1 MSDSDPTLGGDIGRR
16 GMPSGRMEAL
26 TDGVVA
32 IVITVMVIE
41 LRVPAGNGWVGLA
54 ASLPLL
60 LVYALSF
67 VNVGLFW
74 NNHHHLLQATG
85 RIDGRVLWANLFHL
99 FWLSLI
105 PYTIRWLDESGF
117 AALAVA
123 AYGVILGMASIGYEL
138 LVRTIIASHPGN
150 AVIARAVGRDIKGRV
165 SVASYALAAGL
176 ALVHPGIALAIYL
189 AIILLW
195 LVPDR
200 RMERI
205 LSD

>member
-1 MSDSDPTLGGDIGRR
+1 
-16 GMPSGRMEAL
+16 MPSSRMEAL

-41 LRVPAGNGWVGLA
+41 LRVPTGDGWAGVA
-54 ASLPLL
+54 ASMPLL

-105 PYTIRWLDESGF
+105 PYTIRWLDESDF

-123 AYGVILGMASIGYEL
+123 GYGLVLGMASIGYEL
-138 LVRTIIASHPGN
+138 LVRAIIASHPAN
-150 AVIARAVGRDIKGRV
+150 AAIARAVGRDIKGRV

-176 ALVHPGIALAIYL
+176 ALVHPGLALAIYL
-189 AIILLW
+189 AVILLW
-195 LVPDR
+195 FIPDR

>member
-1 MSDSDPTLGGDIGRR
+1 
-16 GMPSGRMEAL
+16 MEAL

-41 LRVPAGNGWVGLA
+41 LRVPGDGWAGVA
-54 ASLPLL
+54 ASMPLL

-123 AYGVILGMASIGYEL
+123 AYGIVLGMASIGYEL
-138 LVRTIIASHPGN
+138 LVRAIIASHPAN
-150 AVIARAVGRDIKGRV
+150 AAIARAVGRDIKGRV
-165 SVASYALAAGL
+165 SVASYAVAAAL

-189 AIILLW
+189 SIILLW
-195 LVPDR
+195 FVPDR

-205 LSD
+205 LRD

>member
-1 MSDSDPTLGGDIGRR
+1 MGRR
-16 GMPSGRMEAL
+16 AMPSARMEAL

-41 LRVPAGNGWVGLA
+41 LRVPVGEGWAGMA
-54 ASLPLL
+54 ASMPLL

-105 PYTIRWLDESGF
+105 PYTIRWLDESSF
-117 AALAVA
+117 AAVAVA
-123 AYGVILGMASIGYEL
+123 AYGIVLAMASVGYQL
-138 LVRTIIASHPGN
+138 LVRAIIASHPGN
-150 AVIARAVGRDIKGRV
+150 AAVARAIGRDMKGRM
-165 SVASYALAAGL
+165 SIAFYALAVGL
-176 ALVHPGIALAIYL
+176 TFVNPAIALAIYL
-189 AIILLW
+189 GIILLW
-195 LVPDR
+195 FVPDR

-205 LSD
+205 WND

>member
-1 MSDSDPTLGGDIGRR
+1 MSDSGSSGGGTGTRR
-16 GMPSGRMEAL
+16 GMPSARMEAL

-41 LRVPAGNGWVGLA
+41 LRVPGGGWAGVA
-54 ASLPLL
+54 ASMPLL

-123 AYGVILGMASIGYEL
+123 AYGIVLGMASIGYEL
-138 LVRTIIASHPGN
+138 LVRAIIASHPAN
-150 AVIARAVGRDIKGRV
+150 AAIARAVGRDIKGRV
-165 SVASYALAAGL
+165 SVASYAVAAAL

-189 AIILLW
+189 SIILLW
-195 LVPDR
+195 FVPDR

-205 LSD
+205 LRD

>member
-1 MSDSDPTLGGDIGRR
+1 MPDSGSLGGGTDTGR
-16 GMPSGRMEAL
+16 GMPSSRMEAL

-41 LRVPAGNGWVGLA
+41 LRVPGDGWAGVLE
-54 ASLPLL
+54 SMPLL

-123 AYGVILGMASIGYEL
+123 AYGIVLGMASIGYEL
-138 LVRTIIASHPGN
+138 LFRAIIASHPTN
-150 AVIARAVGRDIKGRV
+150 AAIARAVGRDIKGRL
-165 SVASYALAAGL
+165 SVASYAVAAGL

-189 AIILLW
+189 SIILLW
-195 LVPDR
+195 FVPDR

-205 LSD
+205 LRD

>member
-1 MSDSDPTLGGDIGRR
+1 MSDSGHSGGGTETGR
-16 GMPSGRMEAL
+16 GMPSSRMEAL

-41 LRVPAGNGWVGLA
+41 LRVPRDGWVGILE
-54 ASLPLL
+54 STPLL
-60 LVYALSF
+60 FVYTLSF

-123 AYGVILGMASIGYEL
+123 GYGIVLGMASIGYEL
-138 LVRTIIASHPGN
+138 LVRAIIASHPAN
-150 AVIARAVGRDIKGRV
+150 AAIARAVGRDIKGLA
-165 SVASYALAAGL
+165 SVASYTVAAGL

-189 AIILLW
+189 SIILLW
-195 LVPDR
+195 FVPDR

-205 LSD
+205 FRD

>member
-1 MSDSDPTLGGDIGRR
+1 MNGRGCPGGGTETRR
-16 GMPSGRMEAL
+16 GMPSARMEAL

-32 IVITVMVIE
+32 IVITVMVLE
-41 LRVPAGNGWVGLA
+41 LRVPGDGWAGVV
-54 ASLPLL
+54 ASMPLL

-67 VNVGLFW
+67 LNVGLFW

-105 PYTIRWLDESGF
+105 PYTIRWLDESSF

-123 AYGVILGMASIGYEL
+123 GYGIILGMASIGYEL
-138 LVRTIIASHPGN
+138 LVRAIIASHPDN
-150 AVIARAVGRDIKGRV
+150 AAIARAVGPDIKGRLSV
-165 SVASYALAAGL
+165 SCYAVAAGL
-176 ALVHPGIALAIYL
+176 ALVHPGVALAIYL
-189 AIILLW
+189 FVILLW
-195 LVPDR
+195 FVPDR

-205 LSD
+205 LLD

>member
-1 MSDSDPTLGGDIGRR
+1 MSDSGHSGGCTETGR
-16 GMPSGRMEAL
+16 GMPSSRMEAL

-41 LRVPAGNGWVGLA
+41 LRVPRDGWVGILE
-54 ASLPLL
+54 STPLL
-60 LVYALSF
+60 FVYTLSF

-123 AYGVILGMASIGYEL
+123 GYGIVLGMASIGYEL
-138 LVRTIIASHPGN
+138 LVRAIIASHPAN
-150 AVIARAVGRDIKGRV
+150 AAIARAVGRDIKGLA
-165 SVASYALAAGL
+165 SVASYTVAAGL

-189 AIILLW
+189 SIILLW
-195 LVPDR
+195 FVPDR

-205 LSD
+205 FRD

>member
-1 MSDSDPTLGGDIGRR
+1 MSDSGHSGGCTETGR
-16 GMPSGRMEAL
+16 GMPSSRMEAL

-41 LRVPAGNGWVGLA
+41 LRVPRDGWVGILE
-54 ASLPLL
+54 STPLL
-60 LVYALSF
+60 FVYTLSF

-123 AYGVILGMASIGYEL
+123 GYGIVLGMASIGYEL
-138 LVRTIIASHPGN
+138 LVRAIIASHPAN
-150 AVIARAVGRDIKGRV
+150 AAIARAVGRDIKGLA
-165 SVASYALAAGL
+165 SVGSYAVAAGL

-189 AIILLW
+189 SIILLW
-195 LVPDR
+195 FVPDR

-205 LSD
+205 FRD

>member
-1 MSDSDPTLGGDIGRR
+1 MSDSGHSGGCTETGR
-16 GMPSGRMEAL
+16 GMPSSRMEAL

-41 LRVPAGNGWVGLA
+41 LRVPRDGWVGVLE
-54 ASLPLL
+54 STPLL
-60 LVYALSF
+60 FVYTLSF

-123 AYGVILGMASIGYEL
+123 GYGIVLGMASIGYEL
-138 LVRTIIASHPGN
+138 LVRAIIASHPAN
-150 AVIARAVGRDIKGRV
+150 AAIARAVGRDIKGLA
-165 SVASYALAAGL
+165 SVGSYAVAAGL

-189 AIILLW
+189 SIILLW
-195 LVPDR
+195 FVPDR
-200 RMERI
+200 RMDRI
-205 LSD
+205 FRD